1 MLLIEQGG
9 VPQAALP
16 IQALKDHLRL
26 GSGFADDGLQDALA
40 ESYLRAALAVVEG
53 RTAKVLI
60 ARNFLL
66 VLEDWRAGSE
76 QALPV
81 APVTAVVS
89 VTLFDAA
96 GAGTV
101 VATDR
106 YRLVRD
112 THRPKISATGALLP
126 MVAEGGR
133 AEVLFT
139 AGFGAWAAVPSDL
152 GQAVFLLAAEYYEMR
167 HEAGVREAAGLPH
180 GVQVLIERWRTVRV
194 LGGGAR

>member
-16 IQALKDHLRL
+16 IQALKDHMRL

-40 ESYLRAALAVVEG
+40 ESYLRAALAVIEG

-60 ARNFLL
+60 ARDFLL
-66 VLEDWRAGSE
+66 TLDDWRQGSD

-112 THRPKISATGALLP
+112 GHRPKIVAAGAVLP
-126 MVAEGGR
+126 MIADGGR

-139 AGFGAWAAVPSDL
+139 AGFGAWSAVPADL
-152 GQAVFLLAAEYYEMR
+152 VQAVFLLAAEYYEMR

-180 GVQVLIERWRTVRV
+180 AVQVLIERWRRVRV